1 MKNSNNGKKEQ
12 NEIILVYQI
21 IVNNTVIRLIG
32 KEFKERSKIDLYTE
46 DNILINTDEYNF
58 NRTGIISIKM
68 VIKEYFKD
76 FGHMFHGCKI

>member
-1 MKNSNNGKKEQ
+1 MVTT
-12 NEIILVYQI
+12 L
-21 IVNNTVIRLIG
+21 
-32 KEFKERSKIDLYTE
+32 KIDLINTE
-46 DNILINTDEYNF
+46 DNNLINTDEYNF